1 MMKAAKANKKA
12 HKKTEA
18 DKKSSTSSISDGD
31 ADHKAASR
39 EVKIKGVKH
48 QNRISQ
54 DNVKAKSKSTVN
66 SSKPSGSFMKPTA
79 SHLAKKNKECDM
91 HSGGCGRLQK
101 PLASLDDKLR
111 SPIICQ
117 SQATKRQKL
126 DIGYLRKVAQLKHR
140 ASYLHK
146 VTKKAAHL
154 EGILNSKVK
163 TTIPQKPA
171 LVTEERA
178 IRRRSQN
185 KPVSVQ
191 QPKANTNA
199 YGAQPLNKKVGTC
212 YQLASFLNRNFTCI
226 LYFLKSYVWQI
237 RDAPK
242 FLAHKKSMTHLT
254 GLQDFRMQTSDCAM
268 QVQSANVLHKQNSAP
283 LMTQDIRKRGAFV
296 LHRTSCN
303 MLTLTAVDS
312 NRVSNFQSL
321 MLYPISYFESVM
333 HCSQN
338 SGNAGKK
345 DICRSLNKLSLK
357 SESETKNISSLR
369 QPRPIKGLKENVP
382 QSFQQDFRRCAGK
395 PNHGGTD
402 RRYPQLISRMPL
414 EISKHLACKFKIGA
428 EGHRFSILVF
438 SVEMMQV
445 VGCGLFILWFVG
457 WQRKVVATRV
467 WGSGAHFS
475 KTLFENR
482 WKKLNSFVFLLP
494 YQYTTSPQYNRSGFG
509 LFSIYYLA
517 GLTLLFYSF
526 QELTIIKVCC
536 LRFHSIM

>member
-1 MMKAAKANKKA
+1 MDEIMEDVVGDHVENDDIIDIDIDFEYEFDACQFYDFTRGETLSESRQAEDWFRSANEYPPSPFIAKLKMMKAAKANKKA

-18 DKKSSTSSISDGD
+18 DKKSSTSSVSDGD

-66 SSKPSGSFMKPTA
+66 LSKPSGSFMKPTA
-79 SHLAKKNKECDM
+79 SHLAKQNKECDM

-185 KPVSVQ
+185 KSESVQ

-199 YGAQPLNKKVGTC
+199 YGAQPLNKK
-212 YQLASFLNRNFTCI
+212 I
-226 LYFLKSYVWQI
+226 L
-237 RDAPK
+237 DAPK

-254 GLQDFRMQTSDCAM
+254 GLQDFRMQTSDRAM

-283 LMTQDIRKRGAFV
+283 LMSQDIRK
-296 LHRTSCN
+296 SK
-303 MLTLTAVDS
+303 
-312 NRVSNFQSL
+312 
-321 MLYPISYFESVM
+321 
-333 HCSQN
+333 N

-345 DICRSLNKLSLK
+345 DICRSPNNLKTCTTYKVHPITDSGYVLNAKSDSHLPPIELFKKLSLK
-357 SESETKNISSLR
+357 SESEKKDISSSR
-369 QPRPIKGLKENVP
+369 QPRLIKGLKENVP
-382 QSFQQDFRRCAGK
+382 QSFQPDFR
-395 PNHGGTD
+395 
-402 RRYPQLISRMPL
+402 
-414 EISKHLACKFKIGA
+414 
-428 EGHRFSILVF
+428 V
-438 SVEMMQV
+438 
-445 VGCGLFILWFVG
+445 
-457 WQRKVVATRV
+457 
-467 WGSGAHFS
+467 
-475 KTLFENR
+475 
-482 WKKLNSFVFLLP
+482 
-494 YQYTTSPQYNRSGFG
+494 
-509 LFSIYYLA
+509 
-517 GLTLLFYSF
+517 
-526 QELTIIKVCC
+526 
-536 LRFHSIM
+536 

>member
-1 MMKAAKANKKA
+1 MNKHNKISSSSMDEIMEDADHVENDDIIDIDIDFEYEFDACQFYDFTRGETLSESRQAEDWFRSANEYPPSPFIAKLKMMKAAKANKKA

-18 DKKSSTSSISDGD
+18 DKKSSTSSVSDGD

-66 SSKPSGSFMKPTA
+66 LSKPSGSFMKPTA
-79 SHLAKKNKECDM
+79 SHLAKQNKECDM

-185 KPVSVQ
+185 KSESVQ

-199 YGAQPLNKKVGTC
+199 YGAQPLNKK
-212 YQLASFLNRNFTCI
+212 I
-226 LYFLKSYVWQI
+226 L
-237 RDAPK
+237 DAPK

-254 GLQDFRMQTSDCAM
+254 GLQDFRMQTSDRAM

-283 LMTQDIRKRGAFV
+283 LMSQDIRK
-296 LHRTSCN
+296 SK
-303 MLTLTAVDS
+303 
-312 NRVSNFQSL
+312 
-321 MLYPISYFESVM
+321 
-333 HCSQN
+333 N

-345 DICRSLNKLSLK
+345 DICRSPNNLKTCTTYKVHPITDSGYVLNAKSDSHLPPIELFKKLSLK
-357 SESETKNISSLR
+357 SESEKKDISSSR
-369 QPRPIKGLKENVP
+369 QPRLIKGLKENVP
-382 QSFQQDFRRCAGK
+382 QSFQPDFRRCAGK
-395 PNHGGTD
+395 PNHCGTD
-402 RRYPQLISRMPL
+402 RRFA
-414 EISKHLACKFKIGA
+414 EVKI
-428 EGHRFSILVF
+428 
-438 SVEMMQV
+438 
-445 VGCGLFILWFVG
+445 
-457 WQRKVVATRV
+457 
-467 WGSGAHFS
+467 
-475 KTLFENR
+475 
-482 WKKLNSFVFLLP
+482 
-494 YQYTTSPQYNRSGFG
+494 
-509 LFSIYYLA
+509 
-517 GLTLLFYSF
+517 
-526 QELTIIKVCC
+526 
-536 LRFHSIM
+536 